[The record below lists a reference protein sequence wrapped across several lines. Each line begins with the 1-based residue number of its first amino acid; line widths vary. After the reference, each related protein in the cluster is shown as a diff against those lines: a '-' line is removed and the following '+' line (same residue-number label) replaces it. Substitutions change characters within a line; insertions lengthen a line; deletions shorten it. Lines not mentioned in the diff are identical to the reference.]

1 MKLTTFM
8 LIALAVC
15 FLAVSG
21 MAALRTNL
29 VSAWTF
35 DDGTANDQAST
46 GNHGAFKNGAKAGA
60 GKRGQGLV
68 LDNPTNPAAGK
79 NTGQYVSIPSSK
91 SLEQADGIFSISL
104 WLNVKKDGARDHS
117 GFFFKGEKIGWG
129 ALFMVRAATTSATNM
144 TFGSCWEGT
153 EGWFATNDAYKEGE
167 WTHVAYVADGKFAT
181 AFVNNKI
188 PASDQTNP
196 KPIKTPLLTFP
207 KSPVVFGVGRG
218 IGGTVGNDFWIDGT
232 IDEIYFWN
240 RALSK
245 AEVESLFT
253 GATVT
258 AVDARDRLTT
268 KWGEIKQ

>member
-8 LIALAVC
+8 LMALAVC

-21 MAALRTNL
+21 MAALDDGL

-35 DDGTANDQAST
+35 DDGSANDQVGS
-46 GNHGAFKNGAKAGA
+46 NDGAFKNGAKAGA
-60 GKRGQGLV
+60 GKKGTGLV
-68 LDNPTNPAAGK
+68 LDNPTNPAAGE
-79 NTGQYVSIPSSK
+79 NTGQYVEVPNSA

-104 WLNVKKDGARDHS
+104 WFNAKKGGGRNHA
-117 GFFFKGEKIGWG
+117 GLFFKGEKIGWG
-129 ALFMVRAATTSATNM
+129 ALFQVRAATTNATNM

-153 EGWFATNDAYKEGE
+153 EGWFACDNSYKEGE
-167 WTHVAYVADGKFAT
+167 WTHVAYVVDGKFAT

-188 PASDQTNP
+188 PASGQTNP

-207 KSPVVFGVGRG
+207 KQPVVFGVGRG
-218 IGGTVGNDFWIDGT
+218 VGGTVGNDFWIDGT